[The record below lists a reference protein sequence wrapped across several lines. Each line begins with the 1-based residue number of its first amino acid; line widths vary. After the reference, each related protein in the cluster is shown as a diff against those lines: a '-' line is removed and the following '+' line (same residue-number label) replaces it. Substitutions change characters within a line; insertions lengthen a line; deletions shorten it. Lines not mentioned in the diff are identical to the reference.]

1 MEGSI
6 LLLLLFLH
14 CRRRKKTTSI
24 TRSRYNRQN
33 KMKKQELG
41 ECDPVQYHRQHKV
54 FRLFVFSLSDFAG
67 SSFSVCLSVSVCV
80 CADNQNADD

>member
-1 MEGSI
+1 
-6 LLLLLFLH
+6 
-14 CRRRKKTTSI
+14 
-24 TRSRYNRQN
+24 
-33 KMKKQELG
+33 MKKQELG

-67 SSFSVCLSVSVCV
+67 SSFSVCLSVCVCV